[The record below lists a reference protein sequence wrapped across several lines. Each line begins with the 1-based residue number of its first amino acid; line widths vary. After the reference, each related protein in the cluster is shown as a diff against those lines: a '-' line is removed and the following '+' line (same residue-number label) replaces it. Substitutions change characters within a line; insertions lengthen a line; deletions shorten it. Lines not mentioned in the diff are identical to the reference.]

1 MSNPRPPNSIVN
13 PGGKMPVGVS
23 DFAKLAR
30 GDYCFVDKSLFIK
43 QVLDTGDDVTLI
55 TRPRRFGKT
64 INMNMLRCFLQES
77 GGCRD
82 AIHRVSTGEK
92 NKSSPWGWRLPVN
105 KSAWRRNGFCRKDAS

>member
-1 MSNPRPPNSIVN
+1 MTAARPSTSRIINPS
-13 PGGKMPVGVS
+13 GKMPVGLS
-23 DFAKLAR
+23 NFTKLAR

-82 AIHRVSTGEK
+82 AIHRVSTMAERSEETDLFADLAISRAG
-92 NKSSPWGWRLPVN
+92 
-105 KSAWRRNGFCRKDAS
+105 